1 MGNSNRDRGAGNR
14 FGKHGGGGFSG
25 GYRGGGGRGHGSR
38 GERPQMHKAVCND
51 CDRDCQVPFRP
62 TGDRPVLCS
71 DCFDQ
76 AKSGGGGND
85 RRDNR
90 RSFRNETPA
99 PAANED
105 AMKKVE
111 ETIAKLDSKLDKIIN
126 ILQRVNPVKE
136 ITVMKAEE
144 VKEEVAAIPR
154 KDADKKVATKKV
166 AAKKKSA
173 AKKKVTPKK
182 KTVAKEA
189 PAAKKRAA
197 GKKK

>member
-1 MGNSNRDRGAGNR
+1 
-14 FGKHGGGGFSG
+14 
-25 GYRGGGGRGHGSR
+25 
-38 GERPQMHKAVCND
+38 
-51 CDRDCQVPFRP
+51 
-62 TGDRPVLCS
+62 
-71 DCFDQ
+71 
-76 AKSGGGGND
+76 
-85 RRDNR
+85 
-90 RSFRNETPA
+90 
-99 PAANED
+99 
-105 AMKKVE
+105 MKKVE